1 MNISLS
7 DVHLRQRA
15 VMKLFCVSGLG
26 CSSKDS
32 RLPWIAILQS
42 GLWLEMSGYLEG
54 THLQVMR
61 QICTGADPNATVCK
75 PFTFS
80 SEVMSRRNFSICTS
94 GLSEEVLAIHSW
106 VFTNIFVG
114 VGAGCALYS
123 SPSAA

>member
-1 MNISLS
+1 MNMSLS
-7 DVHLRQRA
+7 DFHLRQCA

-26 CSSKDS
+26 CLLKDS
-32 RLPWIAILQS
+32 RLLWIAILQS

-54 THLQVMR
+54 TRLQVMR

-80 SEVMSRRNFSICTS
+80 TELILRCNFSICTS
-94 GLSEEVLAIHSW
+94 GLSEEVLAIYSW
-106 VFTNIFVG
+106 AFTYVFVG